1 MLRYLFI
8 SADVLRIMNFVSK
21 SRISVAADVM
31 CSFNLACADRKPDML
46 IIFSGKCH
54 YFKNAFIPRKDQ
66 LYFMNSNIS
75 CEDTIGIKS
84 ITAFVILI
92 RSVILHLFCVYM

>member
-8 SADVLRIMNFVSK
+8 SADVLRIMNFTSK

-31 CSFNLACADRKPDML
+31 CSFNMACADRKHDVL

-54 YFKNAFIPRKDQ
+54 YF
-66 LYFMNSNIS
+66 
-75 CEDTIGIKS
+75 
-84 ITAFVILI
+84 
-92 RSVILHLFCVYM
+92 